1 MTTSTS
7 DHQRLAVPSTLAR
20 TIGRILLGSFMAF
33 AGVSHF
39 TAADEFA
46 AQVPPWMPFPEAIIY
61 VSGVIEIA
69 LALGLWF
76 APRHLRPLVGWA
88 LAAFYVVIF
97 PGNISQY
104 LTGTPAFGLDSD
116 LARLIR
122 LFFQPVLILWALW
135 CTGAWA
141 TYRSKRQG

>member
-1 MTTSTS
+1 M
-7 DHQRLAVPSTLAR
+7 VPSSLAR
-20 TIGRILLGSFMAF
+20 TVIRFLLGGFMAL

-39 TAADEFA
+39 TAVDSFA
-46 AQVPPWMPFPEAIIY
+46 AQVPPWMPFPEAVIY
-61 VSGVIEIA
+61 ISGVIEIA

-76 APRHLRPLVGWA
+76 APKQVRPMVGWA

-116 LARLIR
+116 AARFIR
-122 LFFQPVLILWALW
+122 LLFQPVLIVVALW

-141 TYRSKRQG
+141 SYRSSRKP